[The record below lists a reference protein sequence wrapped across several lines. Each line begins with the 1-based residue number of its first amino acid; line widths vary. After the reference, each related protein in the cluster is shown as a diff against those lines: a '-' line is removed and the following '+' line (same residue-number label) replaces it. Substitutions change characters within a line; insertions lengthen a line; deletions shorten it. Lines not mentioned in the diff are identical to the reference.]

1 MLTRSH
7 FSVDL
12 WFIFGS
18 FCYGAEAVIVDCRK
32 DLLLLRITP
41 ASSSALT
48 ELSSFFESINEKA
61 KALVRTEARIFVNS
75 SPDAPA
81 ADWADELIATLMSE
95 FKPRILPHQIGDASS
110 TYLTLEVPDV
120 RGLTPNDQ
128 QAWSNLVADV
138 WPRLPA

>member
-1 MLTRSH
+1 
-7 FSVDL
+7 
-12 WFIFGS
+12 
-18 FCYGAEAVIVDCRK
+18 
-32 DLLLLRITP
+32 LRITP
-41 ASSSALT
+41 ASPSALT

-75 SPDAPA
+75 SPDVPA

-95 FKPRILPHQIGDASS
+95 FKPRILPQQTGDGSS